1 MLSTRSTFGTPYVK
15 NLVTDILF
23 CFHIPLL
30 YLRWLTF
37 FTLINLIFSDVSSNQ
52 ILFHIQQDGNKKYA
66 DGYLEQRITEQVEK
80 IILHS
85 LMLWYDFFSF
95 SLFLPSNKMYA
106 ETTDHSS
113 LIVFFFW
120 KVLQQILLKNAW
132 LQFLLSKFVRLGIK
146 LHLKRSPS

>member
-1 MLSTRSTFGTPYVK
+1 MLSTRSTFGTSYVK

-52 ILFHIQQDGNKKYA
+52 IVFHIQQDGNKEYA

-85 LMLWYDFFSF
+85 LMLWYNFF
-95 SLFLPSNKMYA
+95 SLFLCFYLVIRCMQKQPTTVLLLCFSSEKFYNKFYWKTPDCSFCSVNLYA
-106 ETTDHSS
+106 
-113 LIVFFFW
+113 
-120 KVLQQILLKNAW
+120 
-132 LQFLLSKFVRLGIK
+132 
-146 LHLKRSPS
+146 